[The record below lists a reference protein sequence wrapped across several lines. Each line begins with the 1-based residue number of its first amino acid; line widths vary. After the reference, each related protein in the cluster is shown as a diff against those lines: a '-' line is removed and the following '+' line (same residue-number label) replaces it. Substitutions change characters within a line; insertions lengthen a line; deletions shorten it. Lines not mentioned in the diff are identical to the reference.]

1 MSIDGPRRCDFLFF
15 LLFIGK
21 AVLAALNRE
30 HTEVGDSEETDSKQ
44 GIPLGGFLIF
54 FSENLHL
61 N

>member
-44 GIPLGGFLIF
+44 GIPLGGF
-54 FSENLHL
+54 
-61 N
+61 